1 VFFPGKLFLD
11 CSGVCVRKEE
21 EEEEEDRKVVVI
33 TTHYLLQP
41 QLHRLVFAF
50 QSKGF

>member
-1 VFFPGKLFLD
+1 MFFPGKLFSD

-21 EEEEEDRKVVVI
+21 EEEDRKVVVI
-33 TTHYLLQP
+33 ITHYLLQP